1 MRTYALLC
9 CSESS
14 KFGVETASL
23 LLLPIES
30 SDGALRGMNA
40 DLPNL
45 LSSSS
50 SSACYNYSKLISK
63 WVVKKNHVCAL
74 QNQSEQVR
82 MFREKYSCV
91 YFSRCFHK
99 VRDFTH
105 DPAQL

>member
-30 SDGALRGMNA
+30 SDGALRGVNT

-45 LSSSS
+45 LPSSS
-50 SSACYNYSKLISK
+50 SSALFFLSLLQLLKIDIKMGCEEGSCLCSPKSK
-63 WVVKKNHVCAL
+63 
-74 QNQSEQVR
+74 
-82 MFREKYSCV
+82 
-91 YFSRCFHK
+91 
-99 VRDFTH
+99 
-105 DPAQL
+105 